1 MVNRHPLSGVY
12 AAVITPLDQDYA
24 LDLDKFPEL
33 LAFLAR
39 RGCHG
44 ALLLGTTGE
53 GPSFS
58 PEERYQLMRTALLV
72 RQEHPQFRLLA
83 GTGTPSLDESI
94 RLTRAAFELGFEA
107 VVTLP
112 PYYYRNAG
120 QEGLFLWYRQ
130 LIQQAVPHGRYLLG
144 YHIPPVSGVPLP
156 IELLK
161 RLKDAFP
168 ERFAGIKDS
177 SASAEY
183 ALELGQ
189 TFGADLLVLNGTD
202 RLFSL
207 ALQAN
212 ASGCITALANLVS
225 PWLRQVWDAHWQGQ
239 SDAAAQAR
247 LDAARGVLE
256 AYPPA
261 AAFVKV
267 ILHRVHRFP
276 QWSVRPPLLP
286 LAPEAAERAIANWL
300 QVEHA

>member
-1 MVNRHPLSGVY
+1 MANPHPLSGVY

-24 LDLDKFPEL
+24 LALDRFPEL
-33 LAFLAR
+33 LAFLAE

-44 ALLLGTTGE
+44 ALLMGTTGE

-58 PEERYQLMRTALLV
+58 PEERYQLMRAALLV

-94 RLTRAAFELGFEA
+94 RLTRAAFELGFDA

-120 QEGLFLWYRQ
+120 QEGYFLWYRR
-130 LIQQAVPHGRYLLG
+130 LIEQAVPRGKYLLG
-144 YHIPPVSGVPLP
+144 YHIPPVSGVPLT

-161 RLKDAFP
+161 RLKDTFP

-177 SASAEY
+177 SASAEH

-207 ALQAN
+207 ALKAN

-225 PWLRQVWDAHWQGQ
+225 PWLRQVWEAHLQGQ
-239 SDAAAQAR
+239 SDAEAQAR

-261 AAFVKV
+261 APFVKV
-267 ILHRVHRFP
+267 ILHKVHNFP

-286 LAPEAAERAIANWL
+286 MTPEAADRAVAAWL